1 MSRIGD
7 CSAGIGANIGE
18 EDVGEME
25 LPTLESLDLRAAG
38 CLAFPPSVMG
48 TRLMSRIGDCSTG
61 IGAAIGEKDVNAV
74 VRVEVLKAEVVE
86 ATGLEL

>member
-1 MSRIGD
+1 
-7 CSAGIGANIGE
+7 
-18 EDVGEME
+18 
-25 LPTLESLDLRAAG
+25 
-38 CLAFPPSVMG
+38 MG

-74 VRVEVLKAEVVE
+74 VRVAVLKAEFVE